1 MGQSNQVHCE
11 KGPAEAV
18 LPSPAE
24 EVQPVTGAANIVL
37 LYHHWNN
44 PLHINNGLVQHS
56 YQISP
61 QKTME
66 GSPDCWANYWY
77 NPPHSPRTV
86 PIQSEKKGW
95 RYHSGPLTSSTLT
108 LVSVTVDATELWAP
122 ARPDTGTVSSLK
134 QSISWTF
141 DNKRGTHNTVILY
154 LSITH
159 TYFSFQICTYQ
170 TCTHIIVLYYILWF
184 CYFVHC
190 LFVYYY
196 FIICVLS
203 CCCHSVALWSFCHYN
218 KFLVC
223 VNIPSQ

>member
-1 MGQSNQVHCE
+1 MGQSNRVHCE

-24 EVQPVTGAANIVL
+24 EVQPATGAANIVL
-37 LYHHWNN
+37 LCHHWIR
-44 PLHINNGLVQHS
+44 PLHINNGLVQLS

-66 GSPDCWANYWY
+66 GSPDCWANHWY

-95 RYHSGPLTSSTLT
+95 QNHSGPLTSSTLT
-108 LVSVTVDATELWAP
+108 LLSVTVAATELWAP
-122 ARPDTGTVSSLK
+122 ARPDTRTVSSLK

-159 TYFSFQICTYQ
+159 TYF
-170 TCTHIIVLYYILWF
+170 
-184 CYFVHC
+184 
-190 LFVYYY
+190 
-196 FIICVLS
+196 
-203 CCCHSVALWSFCHYN
+203 
-218 KFLVC
+218 
-223 VNIPSQ
+223 